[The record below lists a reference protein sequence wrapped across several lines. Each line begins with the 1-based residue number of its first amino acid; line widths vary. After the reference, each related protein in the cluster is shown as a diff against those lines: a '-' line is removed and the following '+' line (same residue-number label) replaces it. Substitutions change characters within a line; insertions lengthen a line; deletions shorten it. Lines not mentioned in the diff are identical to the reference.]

1 MNNLNGIVY
10 AGGDVRIASN
20 KNFEIVLPDGD
31 CLITADGV
39 ETRVRAGQAIIIPP
53 LQTFT
58 LSVSAGTRVSVEQAL
73 LPVKGVTVA
82 DDDGSIAY
90 ALREAVKYFN
100 CDNPKRDLVLSAL
113 GSLIVGYVNVFVSAE
128 KYSPV
133 VRAVADAIEKNLS
146 SSAFSLD
153 GFMKK
158 FPLNYDYLRR
168 LFKKEVGVSPREF
181 LLNGRMELARGIIL
195 GGLSN
200 RYSEYTVS
208 QLAEACGFAD
218 PLYFSRVFKK
228 YFGVSPSEYG
238 K

>member
-1 MNNLNGIVY
+1 
-10 AGGDVRIASN
+10 
-20 KNFEIVLPDGD
+20 
-31 CLITADGV
+31 
-39 ETRVRAGQAIIIPP
+39 
-53 LQTFT
+53 
-58 LSVSAGTRVSVEQAL
+58 
-73 LPVKGVTVA
+73 
-82 DDDGSIAY
+82 
-90 ALREAVKYFN
+90 
-100 CDNPKRDLVLSAL
+100 
-113 GSLIVGYVNVFVSAE
+113 
-128 KYSPV
+128 
-133 VRAVADAIEKNLS
+133 
-146 SSAFSLD
+146 
-153 GFMKK
+153 MKK